1 MVRTVYFKAT
11 LILGVLA
18 AAAFAQPPSAATA
31 GTALA
36 GTALPAPTLVPPPP
50 PAQPVVRAAEAVVAL
65 DTPVDAGGSVDI
77 TWKPSPDEKTGKV
90 LGYEVLRAASAT
102 GEYAKVA
109 DVTAGAETYTY
120 TDNTAKSGVAFYYKV
135 RAKGDKMSTDAT
147 PVGPVK
153 SKPQWFHPE
162 RLNMLIA
169 SILLSAFVLYYIT
182 QARAGKELFIRRI
195 AGLEAVQEAVGRAT
209 EMGKP
214 ILFVPGI
221 SDIDDIQTIAAV
233 TILGRVATMVAEYE
247 ANLLVPCCRSLVM
260 STAQEV
266 VKEAYLEAGRPD
278 AYKAENIRYLTDDQF
293 GYVAGVDGIMVRE
306 KPAANFYLGTFYAES
321 LILAETGHAIGA
333 IQIAGTA
340 MPSQLPFFIA
350 ACDYTLIGE
359 ELFAAS
365 AYLSREPRLLGS
377 LLGQDWGKVLI
388 LFFIIVGAVTAL
400 LAQFGVTVAGHSI
413 DLAQFFE
420 VR

>member
-1 MVRTVYFKAT
+1 MARYAFLRITFLCLVV
-11 LILGVLA
+11 A
-18 AAAFAQPPSAATA
+18 ASAAGA
-31 GTALA
+31 EGTL
-36 GTALPAPTLVPPPP
+36 
-50 PAQPVVRAAEAVVAL
+50 RAADGLTVT
-65 DTPVDAGGSVDI
+65 DTPLDAGGSVDVA
-77 TWKPSPDEKTGKV
+77 WQPSPDDAAGKLKV
-90 LGYEVLRAASAT
+90 LGYELWRASSAT
-102 GEYAKVA
+102 GTYTKLVDA
-109 DVTAGAETYTY
+109 DAGLATYSYTDATAVTGAEY
-120 TDNTAKSGVAFYYKV
+120 FYKV
-135 RAKGDKMSTDAT
+135 RVRGEKMSTDTAPT
-147 PVGPVK
+147 GPAV
-153 SKPQWFHPE
+153 SRVQWFHPE
-162 RLNMLIA
+162 RLNMLVA
-169 SILLSAFVLYYIT
+169 SILLSAFILYYIA

-214 ILFVPGI
+214 VLFVPGI
-221 SDIDDIQTIAAV
+221 ADVDDIQTIAAL

-247 ANLLVPCCRSLVM
+247 AALIVPCIRSLVM

-278 AYKAENIRYLTDDQF
+278 AYRPENIRYLTDDQF
-293 GYVAGVDGIMVRE
+293 GYVAGVDGIMMRE

-340 MPSQLPFFIA
+340 MPSQLPFFIT

-377 LLGQDWGKVLI
+377 ILGQDWGKVVI
-388 LFFIIVGAVTAL
+388 LFFILAGAVTAVIAQFDVTIGGYSIN
-400 LAQFGVTVAGHSI
+400 LAQLFV
-413 DLAQFFE
+413 

>member
-1 MVRTVYFKAT
+1 MKSAFV
-11 LILGVLA
+11 GVLMFLCLA
-18 AAAFAQPPSAATA
+18 AAAA
-31 GTALA
+31 GQGL
-36 GTALPAPTLVPPPP
+36 
-50 PAQPVVRAAEAVVAL
+50 RAAENVEAK
-65 DTPVDAGGSVDI
+65 DTPVDAGGSIDVV
-77 TWKPSPDEKTGKV
+77 WSPSPDEAGGEAVV
-90 LGYEVLRAASAT
+90 LGYELWRADSPT
-102 GEYAKVA
+102 GKYVKVA
-109 DVTAGAETYTY
+109 EADAGKPSYRVSDATAE
-120 TDNTAKSGVAFYYKV
+120 NGVDYYYKV
-135 RAKGDKMSTDAT
+135 RVRGEKMSTDT
-147 PVGPVK
+147 PPAGPARAV
-153 SKPQWFHPE
+153 PQWFHKG

-169 SILLSAFVLYYIT
+169 SIVLSAFVLYYIT

-214 ILFVPGI
+214 VLYVPGI
-221 SDIDDIQTIAAV
+221 ADIDDIQTIAAV

-247 ANLLVPCCRSLVM
+247 ANLLVPCSRSLVM
-260 STAQEV
+260 STAQEI

-278 AYKAENIRYLTDDQF
+278 AYKSENIRYLTDDQF
-293 GYVAGVDGIMVRE
+293 GFVAGVDGIMVRE

-377 LLGQDWGKVLI
+377 LLGQDWGKVII
-388 LFFIIVGAVTAL
+388 LLFIIIGVVTAF
-400 LAQFGVTVAGHSI
+400 LAQFGFEVAGRSV
-413 DLAQFFE
+413 DLAQWFE
-420 VR
+420 VQ